1 MQFVILEHLN
11 DQEKRSMSQQLQV
24 LKRLC
29 FSAMALSV
37 AGFTVISTQAAWA
50 QDVPP
55 ATPSTD
61 LNNGSGAGSNLNTTP
76 GSTVQPTTNQTTPA
90 QPLRTQQRP
99 NVDTIRIDGG
109 TTPTSPASQNGIGQQ
124 NDTLNQDSTID
135 QNGTM
140 QQDGMMQQD
149 GTFQQDTNIQQ
160 NGTTQ
165 PNGTT
170 NTSPTSQP
178 GVTDDVAPTS
188 QPTNTEDTDA
198 DAITGADQSPAAW
211 W

>member
-1 MQFVILEHLN
+1 
-11 DQEKRSMSQQLQV
+11 MSQQLQV

-37 AGFTVISTQAAWA
+37 AGLTVVSTQAAWA

-61 LNNGSGAGSNLNTTP
+61 LNNGSGAGSNLNTP
-76 GSTVQPTTNQTTPA
+76 GSTIQPTTNQTTPA

-99 NVDTIRIDGG
+99 IDTIRIDGT
-109 TTPTSPASQNGIGQQ
+109 TTPTSPSPQNSIGQQ

-135 QNGTM
+135 QNNPTDQNGTMEQDGVM
-140 QQDGMMQQD
+140 QQDDTLQQDTTIQRNQTIQQD
-149 GTFQQDTNIQQ
+149 GT
-160 NGTTQ
+160 
-165 PNGTT
+165 T
-170 NTSPTSQP
+170 NTVPTSQP
-178 GVTDDVAPTS
+178 SVNDETAPTS
-188 QPTNTEDTDA
+188 QPDNTEDTAPDA
-198 DAITGADQSPAAW
+198 TTEADQSPAAW

>member
-1 MQFVILEHLN
+1 
-11 DQEKRSMSQQLQV
+11 MSQQLQV

-37 AGFTVISTQAAWA
+37 AGLTIISTQAAWA
-50 QDVPP
+50 QDAPP

-135 QNGTM
+135 QNNTTDQNGTM
-140 QQDGMMQQD
+140 EQDGMMQQD
-149 GTFQQDTNIQQ
+149 GTLQQDTTIQRDQTIQRNQTIQQ
-160 NGTTQ
+160 D
-165 PNGTT
+165 GTT
-170 NTSPTSQP
+170 NTAPTSQP
-178 GVTDDVAPTS
+178 GVNQETAPAS
-188 QPTNTEDTDA
+188 QPYNTEDTDA
-198 DAITGADQSPAAW
+198 DATTEADQSPAAW